1 MRYRYI
7 EQIWDNVREV
17 DKDQLYT
24 LYELMSDSE
33 CIIPYGS
40 GRSYSA
46 LKIPMSQYAK
56 MPDAPIIT
64 TPEDTGFPGNN
75 MYEALNIL
83 SKRYKKILLLINSG
97 SGASEEP
104 LAIAKDFEKF
114 IVDHK
119 MDGFKI
125 AAITSN
131 LESPI
136 GKLATKYGVA
146 IQLKGRRDERVADFL
161 TAGIMGDNFELGSMM
176 LVQALVNAIH
186 KGSKNKIYDILEGYY
201 KKIVK
206 IISEYVDSDLYNNMI
221 DILSRRSN
229 VYIGGRGSAH
239 EVATMLVIRL
249 NHIKYAVGDH
259 VYRARGS
266 NTPRPR
272 PGDLGI
278 LISCSGENPSVN
290 RWARNLIS
298 TRAYVV
304 AIVGVK
310 NSSLA
315 RLVHDNMVVNT
326 EEIKP
331 GTPRDFYMYASFL
344 LSPLPIRLIEKFK
357 ELGLVLP
364 ESLLKYYH
372 STVE

>member
-7 EQIWDNVREV
+7 EHIWDNVREV
-17 DKDQLYT
+17 DKAELYT

-56 MPDAPIIT
+56 MPTAPTIT

-75 MYEALNIL
+75 MYEALDIL
-83 SKRYKKILLLINSG
+83 SKRFNKILLLINSG

-104 LAIAKDFEKF
+104 LAIARDFERF
-114 IVDHK
+114 IRDRG
-119 MDGFKI
+119 MDEFKI

-131 LESPI
+131 RDSLI
-136 GKLATKYGVA
+136 GRLATRNGVA
-146 IQLKGRRDERVADFL
+146 VQLKGRRDERVADFL

-176 LVQALVNAIH
+176 LIQALVKAIYLDD
-186 KGSKNKIYDILEGYY
+186 KGSIYRILEGFYE
-201 KKIVK
+201 KIVNL
-206 IISEYVDSDLYNNMI
+206 ITEYVDSELYDNMI
-221 DILSRRSN
+221 HILSRRSN

-298 TRAYVV
+298 TKTHVV
-304 AIVGVK
+304 AIVGNK

-315 RLVHDNMVVNT
+315 KLVNDNMVINT
-326 EEIKP
+326 EEIRP
-331 GTPRDFYMYASFL
+331 GLPRDFYMYASYL
-344 LSPLPIRLIEKFK
+344 LSPLPIRLIERFK
-357 ELGLVLP
+357 EHGLVLP

>member
-7 EQIWDNVREV
+7 EHIWANVREV
-17 DKDQLYT
+17 DRGELRALYS
-24 LYELMSDSE
+24 LMNEAD

-56 MPDAPIIT
+56 VPHAPIII

-83 SKRYKKILLLINSG
+83 SKRFKRLLLLVNSG
-97 SGASEEP
+97 SGSSEEP
-104 LAIAKDFEKF
+104 LAIARDFYSFVRYKG
-114 IVDHK
+114 ID
-119 MDGFKI
+119 DYKI

-131 LESPI
+131 IDSPLS
-136 GKLATKYGVA
+136 KLASESGIVVR
-146 IQLKGRRDERVADFL
+146 LKGRRDERVADFL
-161 TAGIMGDNFELGSMM
+161 TAGIMGDNFELGSLMIIQS
-176 LVQALVNAIH
+176 LIKSLF
-186 KGSKNKIYDILEGYY
+186 YDDISLIDKFLEKFYE
-201 KKIVK
+201 K
-206 IISEYVDSDLYNNMI
+206 IIELIEEYVDSSLYNKMI

-229 VYIGGRGSAH
+229 IYIGGRGSAH

-290 RWARNLIS
+290 RWAKNFLS
-298 TRAYVV
+298 TGSHVV
-304 AIVGVK
+304 AVVGNR

-315 RLVHDNMVVNT
+315 KLVHDNMVINT
-326 EEIKP
+326 EPIRE
-331 GTPRDFYMYASFL
+331 GFPRDFYMFASFL
-344 LSPLPIRLIEKFK
+344 LSPLPIRLIERFK
-357 ELGLVLP
+357 ELGLILP